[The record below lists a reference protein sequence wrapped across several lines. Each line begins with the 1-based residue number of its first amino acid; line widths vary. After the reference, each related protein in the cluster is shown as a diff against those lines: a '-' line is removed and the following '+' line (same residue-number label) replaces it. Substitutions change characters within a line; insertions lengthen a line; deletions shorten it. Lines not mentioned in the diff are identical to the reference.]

1 MLHNIY
7 ALLLTISLLASTN
20 DKIAHCADIYSH
32 VRLPIPSI
40 DL

>member
-7 ALLLTISLLASTN
+7 ALFLTINLLASTN
-20 DKIAHCADIYSH
+20 DKIAHCADIYVS
-32 VRLPIPSI
+32 LPIPSI

>member
-7 ALLLTISLLASTN
+7 ALFLTINLLASTN
-20 DKIAHCADIYSH
+20 DKIAHCAGIYSH

>member
-1 MLHNIY
+1 MLLNLS
-7 ALLLTISLLASTN
+7 ALFLAINLLASTN

>member
-32 VRLPIPSI
+32 VRLPRPSI